1 MSTFLSEFASSGL
14 LSNEWTLVVAIGLA
28 FFMVQLALCAAFC
41 FRIRGQERAIKRL
54 CRDSKQGGDG
64 RRGVRSLSGT
74 HAWLHWVVAN
84 FPDDSTHRSNNFTRD
99 DALQELDTRIA
110 SNGNY
115 LLLQRMSV
123 MAPLLGVVL
132 TVAGFFWL
140 NVTGEDQSLQNILSA
155 VTPLISGVGTGAV
168 LALINQLLLHVA
180 GRRVES
186 LRLTAR
192 GWFDTVIWN
201 RTGSTPRGSE
211 STIQSMERMVRETLA
226 DIHRLNETLNR
237 ASQMGVAMSA
247 LSEQARIIL
256 ERKKSVV
263 DHKATAPPAT
273 GGRFAAPL
281 ARTAP
286 ATRPTPKTQG

>member
-1 MSTFLSEFASSGL
+1 MATFFPDLPNSEL
-14 LSNEWTLVVAIGLA
+14 LSSEWAPVIGIGLV
-28 FFMVQLALCAAFC
+28 FLLVQLALCASFC
-41 FRIRGQERAIKRL
+41 FRLRGQERAIKRL
-54 CRDSKQGGDG
+54 CRASKQGSDG
-64 RRGVRSLSGT
+64 RSGVRSLSGR

-84 FPDDSTHRSNNFTRD
+84 FPGDAAHRSSNFTRE

-140 NVTGEDQSLQNILSA
+140 NVGGEDQSLQNILMA
-155 VTPLISGVGTGAV
+155 VTPLISGVGVGAV

-186 LRLTAR
+186 LRMTAR

-201 RTGSTPRGSE
+201 GTRSDKHGSSATA
-211 STIQSMERMVRETLA
+211 IQSMEQMVRETLA
-226 DIHRLNETLNR
+226 DIHRLNETLTR

-247 LSEQARIIL
+247 LSEQARMIL
-256 ERKKSVV
+256 ERKKAAV
-263 DHKATAPPAT
+263 DHKAAAPPAA
-273 GGRFAAPL
+273 GGRFATPL
-281 ARTAP
+281 PRTAP
-286 ATRPTPKTQG
+286 APRPVPKT

>member
-1 MSTFLSEFASSGL
+1 MSTFLAELTSRDL
-14 LSNEWTLVVAIGLA
+14 LTNEWVPVILIGLA
-28 FFMVQLALCAAFC
+28 FFVVQLFLCASFC
-41 FRIRGQERAIKRL
+41 FHVRRQERAIKWL
-54 CRDSKQGGDG
+54 CRDLKQGGDG
-64 RRGVRSLSGT
+64 RRGVRTLPDRYT
-74 HAWLHWVVAN
+74 WLHWVVAN
-84 FPDDSTHRSNNFTRD
+84 FPDDVKHRSNNFTRD

-110 SNGNY
+110 SSGNY

-140 NVTGEDQSLQNILSA
+140 NVGEENQSLQNILSA
-155 VTPLISGVGTGAV
+155 VTPLISGVGMGAV

-186 LRLTAR
+186 LRMTAR

-201 RTGSTPRGSE
+201 RTGSPSNGSA
-211 STIQSMERMVRETLA
+211 TAIDSMERMVKETLA
-226 DIHRLNETLNR
+226 DIHRLNETLTR

-247 LSEQARIIL
+247 LSDQARIIL
-256 ERKKSVV
+256 ERKKVVV
-263 DHKATAPPAT
+263 DHKPPAPT
-273 GGRFAAPL
+273 AAGGRFAAPI

-286 ATRPTPKTQG
+286 APRQTPKTQS

>member
-1 MSTFLSEFASSGL
+1 MATFLADLNDSGL
-14 LSNEWTLVVAIGLA
+14 LSSEWAPVIGIGVAFLL
-28 FFMVQLALCAAFC
+28 VQLALCMSFC
-41 FRIRGQERAIKRL
+41 WRLRGQERAIKRL
-54 CRDSKQGGDG
+54 SRDSKQGGDG
-64 RRGVRSLSGT
+64 RSGVRSLFGT

-84 FPDDSTHRSNNFTRD
+84 FPANSAHRSGNFTRE

-132 TVAGFFWL
+132 TVAGFYWL
-140 NVTGEDQSLQNILSA
+140 NVGGDDQSLESILSA
-155 VTPLISGVGTGAV
+155 VTPLVSGVGAGAV

-186 LRLTAR
+186 LRMTAR

-201 RTGSTPRGSE
+201 RSGTDTHGSSATA
-211 STIQSMERMVRETLA
+211 IHSMERMVRETLS
-226 DIHRLNETLNR
+226 DIHRLNETLTR

-247 LSEQARIIL
+247 LSEQARMIL
-256 ERKKSVV
+256 ERKKAPV
-263 DHKATAPPAT
+263 DHKAAAPAS
-273 GGRFAAPL
+273 GGRL
-281 ARTAP
+281 ATQLPRTAP
-286 ATRPTPKTQG
+286 APRPVPKMQG

>member
-1 MSTFLSEFASSGL
+1 MATFLADFNSSGL
-14 LSNEWTLVVAIGLA
+14 LSNEWTPVIGIGLA
-28 FFMVQLALCAAFC
+28 FLLVQLALCASFC
-41 FRIRGQERAIKRL
+41 FRVRGQQRGIKRL
-54 CRDSKQGGDG
+54 CHDFKQGGDG
-64 RRGVRSLSGT
+64 RSGARSLSGR

-84 FPDDSTHRSNNFTRD
+84 FPGDATRWSNNFTRD

-110 SNGNY
+110 SNGNF

-140 NVTGEDQSLQNILSA
+140 NIRGEDQSLQNILSA

-186 LRLTAR
+186 LRMTAR
-192 GWFDTVIWN
+192 SWFDTVIWN
-201 RTGSTPRGSE
+201 RTGSNAHGS
-211 STIQSMERMVRETLA
+211 SATAIQSMERMVRETLA
-226 DIHRLNETLNR
+226 DIHRLNETLTR

-256 ERKKSVV
+256 ERKRAPV
-263 DHKATAPPAT
+263 DHKAAAPAA
-273 GGRFAAPL
+273 GGRFGAPL
-281 ARTAP
+281 PHTAP
-286 ATRPTPKTQG
+286 APRPVPKIQS